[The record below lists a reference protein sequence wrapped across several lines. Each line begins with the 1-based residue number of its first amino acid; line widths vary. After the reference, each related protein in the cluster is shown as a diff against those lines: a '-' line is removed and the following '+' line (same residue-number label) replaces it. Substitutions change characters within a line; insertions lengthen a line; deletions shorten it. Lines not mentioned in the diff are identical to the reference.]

1 MKLIIV
7 ESPHKSV
14 TIGNFLGPDYKVL
27 ASTGHIR
34 DLSSHGKMGLGVDVE
49 NGFKPNY
56 EISED
61 KTSVVK
67 ELKKALSKADDV
79 YLATDPDREGEAIS
93 WHLAQVLGLDVNT
106 TKRLEFHEITKSA
119 INKALSTPRTINMPL
134 VESQE
139 TRRIIDRLMGFR
151 LSTLL
156 QKKIKSQ
163 SAGRVQS
170 VVLKF
175 IVEREK
181 EIKDFVPVEYWTIQ
195 GQFANEAKN
204 NIAASLTAYK
214 NKSIEIH
221 NEEEA
226 LKIISALPKDFVV
239 KNVKSTEVKKEPKD
253 PFITAT
259 LQQEAFTRFHFSI
272 KRTSAIAQKLYEGEE
287 INGQTTGLITYMR
300 TDSIRLSDEFVAL
313 AKNYIVKNFGNEYL
327 GKRHLQKSSKNVQDA
342 HEAIRPT
349 DLALT
354 PETVRPY
361 LSNDEYLLYTLIYQ
375 RAIASLMSAK
385 KELTTTIVLSGNDY
399 DFSSSATQCVFDGY
413 TKIYGEIDEE
423 KKNTLP
429 KEIKAGDAYL
439 NTEIEKTQHFTKA
452 PARYNEGKIVKLMQE
467 KGIGRPSTYRKTV
480 ETLVGRDYVENQK
493 GSFVPTEQGILTAD
507 KLEEYFPKYMDA
519 SYTADMEDAL
529 DSIADG
535 KTDKLTLLTTFW
547 DEFKKLYAA
556 ADDKMEKIQPKVVEG
571 KVCPE
576 CGSPLVYR
584 KGKYGEFIGCSNYP
598 KCKYIEKPK
607 ETVEVITSYVCPK
620 CGHELVKRKSK
631 RGEFVGCSNY
641 PKCDYMEDLEG
652 KPLVKEK
659 KEVVIP
665 EDAPLCPRCHTGH
678 LIEKK
683 SRWGKTF
690 IGCSNY
696 PKCRYIVANDKDE
709 KKTVKKSTKTTKK
722 TNE

>member
-61 KTSVVK
+61 KASVVK

-170 VVLKF
+170 VVLEF

-181 EIKDFVPVEYWTIQ
+181 EIRDFTPVEYWTIQ
-195 GQFANEAKN
+195 GQFADDSKN
-204 NIAASLTAYK
+204 KITAALSSYK
-214 NKSIEIH
+214 NKNIEIH

-226 LKIISALPKDFVV
+226 LKIISELPKDFIV

-259 LQQEAFTRFHFSI
+259 LQQEAFSRFHFSI
-272 KRTSAIAQKLYEGEE
+272 KKTSAIAQKLYEGEE
-287 INGQTTGLITYMR
+287 INGQSTGLITYMR

-313 AKNYIVKNFGNEYL
+313 AKNYIEKNFGSEYL

-354 PETVRPY
+354 PEIVRPY
-361 LSNDEYLLYTLIYQ
+361 LSDDEYRLYTLIYQ

-385 KELTTTIVLSGNDY
+385 KELTTTVILSGNDY

-423 KKNTLP
+423 KKNALP
-429 KEIKAGDAYL
+429 KEIKKGDSYL

-493 GSFVPTEQGILTAD
+493 GCFVPTEQGILTAD

-519 SYTADMEDAL
+519 SYTAEMEDAL

-547 DEFKKLYAA
+547 DEFKTLYAA

-607 ETVEVITSYVCPK
+607 EEPEVIVDHVCPK
-620 CGHELVKRKSK
+620 CGSKLVKRKSK

-641 PKCDYMEDLEG
+641 PKCNYMEDLEG
-652 KPLVKEK
+652 KPLAKEK

-665 EDAPLCPRCHTGH
+665 EDAPICPQCHTGH

-696 PKCRYIVANDKDE
+696 PKCRYIVPNEKDE
-709 KKTVKKSTKTTKK
+709 KKAKKSTKSTKK
-722 TNE
+722 SEE